1 MARRKKGRK
10 GSAVNVKG
18 YSYMRKGHR
27 VTVKGYR
34 RKRPKR

>member
-1 MARRKKGRK
+1 MAKKRKGR
-10 GSAVNVKG
+10 AVRVSG

-34 RKRPKR
+34 RKKPKR